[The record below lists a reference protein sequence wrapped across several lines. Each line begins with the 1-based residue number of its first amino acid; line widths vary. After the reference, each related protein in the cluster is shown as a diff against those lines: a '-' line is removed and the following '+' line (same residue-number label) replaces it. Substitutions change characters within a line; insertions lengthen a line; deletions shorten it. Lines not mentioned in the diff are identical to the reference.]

1 VPAIPK
7 LDEYQDSRPTP
18 LTADA
23 LRLLLA
29 EHVGLLGPCLPLP
42 ALYEEV
48 LRAWRGRPVST
59 DRFRKAEALLDVI
72 RRTGSLPFL
81 AGIITDPDTAPEP
94 RLLAAALWAHARP
107 AVPLCWPAN
116 EPGIDDPRRVA
127 VLMAHLPLPDP
138 DERYP
143 ALLGRLLARPSVL
156 FSLDELPSPLLLL
169 TFLKG
174 LCDASLSQSLF
185 NSAVITARVLHPGV
199 SAHRPLVRMHR
210 LLDYLDL
217 SGQPAVGRA
226 YRQLVAQVWPVAG
239 VENWPAWQ
247 WVTVPG
253 GPELFPRAVAAVARG
268 ECTIVRLHEL
278 RYAPLPDEDA
288 LARVLDGVDPAIVLL
303 LCWLRPAVQKRL
315 AGFPQLTAVARWM
328 VMSNSAAAVVAYARP
343 SWWEEWRRDGMPATR
358 RAMTWL
364 QRVPLPP
371 DTDEEGRYAWLERFL
386 LPDYSAIVANLLLM
400 SAARGE
406 RVDELVSMAE
416 EGHLPAVRALALAPL
431 PDERVFRLLRRHLR
445 EGGRPLQAAA
455 RAAFEHLAHRQ
466 GFPGIEELERQHLLA
481 AAWELGPL
489 AGERVRVGWEDGSYR
504 LRLNLHEGKVR
515 LDVLG
520 PHGPL
525 ARPPSALRA
534 GDAYLEAR
542 AAQRE
547 TQAKYRLFRG
557 HLERCMLEGTPIAA
571 GEFRYL
577 LTNPIFAHLAERLV
591 WRTSD
596 GASFLWAGPD
606 RWETLHGEPVELKDT
621 GLTLTL
627 VHPVALSRDGTL
639 GGWQSLAADRR
650 LVQPLRQLFREVY
663 VTGEEEGERC
673 RRFAGRMLEPGRA
686 YAVLRAAGFAP
697 GNGTARREWPRG
709 LTAHLCWAQDAA
721 GRDLFGPH
729 KKDEVASGDIRFTQ
743 GGEALPLHAVDPVAF
758 SETLRVA
765 DLLTTR
771 AAVGDAELTSR
782 ETVALRALLLRE
794 VARSFPLTNIA
805 VPEDG
810 RYGLV
815 LGARAT
821 YRINLTSGTVY
832 LEPEGRQLIVPRG
845 GTSWQPVEDNDATGD
860 IISLVLELAHDE
872 EMTDPAF
879 LAQLTPVPVQQS
891 L

>member
-1 VPAIPK
+1 MPAIPK
-7 LDEYQDSRPTP
+7 LDQFQESRPTP

-29 EHVGLLGPCLPLP
+29 EQTALLGPCLPLP

-48 LRAWRGRPVST
+48 LRAWRGRSVNT
-59 DRFRKAEALLDVI
+59 ERFRRMEALLATI
-72 RRTGSLPFL
+72 RQAGCLPFL
-81 AGIITDPDTAPEP
+81 AEMITDPEVTTDV
-94 RLLAAALWAHARP
+94 RWLAAALWAHTRP
-107 AVPLCWPAN
+107 EMTLSWPADQA
-116 EPGIDDPRRVA
+116 PGIDDPRWIAAIMAQLPRPDLEGSHPALLERLLAKPA
-127 VLMAHLPLPDP
+127 VLFNSDALPLPLP
-138 DERYP
+138 
-143 ALLGRLLARPSVL
+143 LLA
-156 FSLDELPSPLLLL
+156 
-169 TFLKG
+169 FLKG
-174 LCDASLSQSLF
+174 LCDESLSQSLF
-185 NSAVITARVLHPGV
+185 NAAVITARVLHPGV
-199 SAHRPLVRMHR
+199 SAHRPLARLHR

-217 SGQPAVGRA
+217 SAQPWVQRA

-253 GPELFPRAVAAVARG
+253 GPELFPRAVAAVGRG

-278 RYAPLPDEDA
+278 RYAPLPDDEA
-288 LARVLDGVDPAIVLL
+288 LSTVLAGVDPAIVLL

-315 AGFPQLTAVARWM
+315 ACFQQLITAARWM
-328 VMSNSAAAVVAYARP
+328 VMSNSAAAIVAYAAP
-343 SWWEEWRRDGMPATR
+343 SWWVEWRREGMPATR

-371 DTDEEGRYAWLERFL
+371 DTGEDGRYAWLERSL
-386 LPDYSAIVANLLLM
+386 LPDYGAIVANLLLV

-416 EGHLPAVRALALAPL
+416 EGHLPAVRALALAPK
-431 PDERVFRLLRRHLR
+431 PDERIFRLLRRGMR

-455 RAAFEHLAHRQ
+455 RAALEHLARRQ
-466 GFPGIEELERQHLLA
+466 GLPGVDELERQHLLA

-489 AGERVRVGWEDGSYR
+489 AGERVRVGWEEGLYR
-504 LRLNLHEGKVR
+504 LRLSLHEGKVR

-520 PHGPL
+520 PHGSPV
-525 ARPPSALRA
+525 RVPPELRA
-534 GDAYLEAR
+534 SEAYQEAR

-547 TQAKYRLFRG
+547 TQAQYRLFRQ
-557 HLERCMLEGTPIAA
+557 HLERYLLEGTPLPV

-577 LTNPIFAHLAERLV
+577 LSNPIFAHLAERLV
-591 WRTSD
+591 WRSSE

-606 RWETLHGEPVELKDT
+606 RWETLQGEPVELK
-621 GLTLTL
+621 GAALTLAL

-639 GGWQSLAADRR
+639 GAWQSLAADRR
-650 LVQPLRQLFREVY
+650 LVQPIRQLFREVY
-663 VTGEEEGERC
+663 VAGEEEGERC
-673 RRFAGRMLEPGRA
+673 RRFAGRLLDPGRG

-697 GNGTARREWPRG
+697 GSGTARREWPRG

-729 KKDEVASGDIRFTQ
+729 RKTEVASGDIWFTQ
-743 GGEALPLHAVDPVAF
+743 GGEALPLHQVDPVAF

-794 VARSFPLTNIA
+794 VARSFRLTNIA

-832 LEPEGRQLIVPRG
+832 LEPEGRQLVVPRG
-845 GTSWQPVEDNDATGD
+845 GSSWQPVEDSDATGD
-860 IISLVLELAHDE
+860 IIALVLELAHDE

-879 LAQLTPVPVQQS
+879 LAQLAPVPVP
-891 L
+891 